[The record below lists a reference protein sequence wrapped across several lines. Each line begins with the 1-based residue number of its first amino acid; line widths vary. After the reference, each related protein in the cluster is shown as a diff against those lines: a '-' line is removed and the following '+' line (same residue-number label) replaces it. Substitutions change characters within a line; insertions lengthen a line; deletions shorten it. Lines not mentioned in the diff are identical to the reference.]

1 MAKKTCLDGKKWDP
15 LTTDCVTVK
24 KETNPEHKLRTE
36 PPPNV
41 LSSVRVTA
49 STEQTNP
56 MMPLSPTVCAIV
68 VLVTMGSILAL
79 AVWLII
85 YKRQT
90 RLGST
95 SVEPEPVH
103 EPLQKTEPPAP
114 FLPAP
119 SQRNGQAEM
128 CQFAAEAPSTCP
140 HLGAQIGSKREGDY
154 TACRGPTTQTEA
166 GGGLPACHTISEH
179 RIPLPATELG
189 GTALVTTKTV

>member
-95 SVEPEPVH
+95 SGKE
-103 EPLQKTEPPAP
+103 
-114 FLPAP
+114 
-119 SQRNGQAEM
+119 N
-128 CQFAAEAPSTCP
+128 
-140 HLGAQIGSKREGDY
+140 
-154 TACRGPTTQTEA
+154 
-166 GGGLPACHTISEH
+166 
-179 RIPLPATELG
+179 
-189 GTALVTTKTV
+189 